1 MIGIERPAPGYDELT
16 PEARKFHD
24 EKTQS
29 LAESQPA
36 QLEIGQKEL
45 GLSPGEIRLSTEAK
59 DDLAEKRMWPDDIKA
74 SEARK
79 RAIDIQDMRELAA
92 GMRIHNV
99 LNMPEDQAKR
109 LADILEAQADK
120 LEQESK

>member
-1 MIGIERPAPGYDELT
+1 MSEVERPAPGYDELT

-29 LAESQPA
+29 LAEPQPV
-36 QLEIGQKEL
+36 QSEIGQNKL

-74 SEARK
+74 SEDRK
-79 RAIDIQDMRELAA
+79 RILDIQNMRELAT
-92 GMRIHNV
+92 GMRMHNV
-99 LNMPEDQAKR
+99 LNMPEEQANR
-109 LADILEAQADK
+109 LADILEEQADK